1 MNARSL
7 VLSSFL
13 RMYRPQMLWLAGFL
27 IVGVGLAD
35 AVVVR
40 FADPPFSLWM
50 FVAGSAVKYWLGVVG
65 VTLVAVHLRQ
75 FVAAGITRRDFI
87 VGGLLFGVLL
97 AVAFALLVPVGHG
110 FEYALRGGADG
121 VPAGYP
127 HWSPSVAVSEF
138 GHVLPSCLAY
148 LVTGAAAGAGFYRFG
163 AWGGLALLVPALV
176 PVAAA
181 EGLLGLG
188 DNGEVLTRL
197 VPYGVALAVSL
208 LATVLGAV
216 LYHREL
222 RHTAIRSAP
231 MG

>member
-1 MNARSL
+1 MTT
-7 VLSSFL
+7 VLTTIL
-13 RMYRPQMLWLAGFL
+13 RMYRPTMLWFAGFL
-27 IVGVGLAD
+27 VIGIGIAD
-35 AVVVR
+35 AVVDR
-40 FADPPFSLWM
+40 FAEPPFSLWM

-87 VGGLLFGVLL
+87 AGGLLFGALL

-110 FEYALRGGADG
+110 VEYALRGAADG
-121 VPAGYP
+121 VPADYP
-127 HWSPSVAVSEF
+127 QWSASVAASEF
-138 GHVLPSCLAY
+138 GHVLPGCLAY

-163 AWGGLALLVPALV
+163 AWGGLALLIPALV

-188 DNGEVLTRL
+188 DNGEVLTRFL
-197 VPYGVALAVSL
+197 PYGVALAVSL
-208 LATVLGAV
+208 LATVFGAV

-222 RHTAIRSAP
+222 RHVAIRSAP